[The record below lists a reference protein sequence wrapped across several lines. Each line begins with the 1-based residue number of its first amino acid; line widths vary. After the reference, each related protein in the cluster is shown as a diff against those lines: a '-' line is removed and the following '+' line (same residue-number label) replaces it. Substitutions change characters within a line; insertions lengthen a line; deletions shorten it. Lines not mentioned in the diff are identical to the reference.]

1 MKTPFFCVVVLGLV
15 WPFSMG
21 AEHPPSS
28 YSTLAIQFVGEMNRP
43 VSPIVIS
50 TSMKEGEWYRQNL
63 FEEVVRGFNN
73 VYLVPKSTL
82 SRITELPL
90 LKRELQRATRNEEMP
105 HRPANVR
112 FVVGVGHDH
121 KEIMLDAPTSA
132 EILRDIAKRVSKYPG
147 LESQIQ
153 EVLYAVTSSR
163 K

>member
-1 MKTPFFCVVVLGLV
+1 MMLFAAILGLA
-15 WPFSMG
+15 WPISIT

-28 YSTLAIQFVGEMNRP
+28 YSTLVVEYVGEQDRP
-43 VSPIVIS
+43 IGAAVIS
-50 TSMKEGEWYRQNL
+50 ASREEGEWYKENL
-63 FEEVVRGFNN
+63 YKEGSWNLAEVFV
-73 VYLVPKSTL
+73 VPRSTL
-82 SRITELPL
+82 VRITELPL

-105 HRPANVR
+105 HRPLNVR

-153 EVLYAVTSSR
+153 EVLYAITSSR